1 MSSIGTPILKQLL
14 IYVLKRSRENKRT
27 KLISNKRPMGHIAY
41 LSNNSQNKIGFIE
54 LYTTYLDNVV

>member
-41 LSNNSQNKIGFIE
+41 LSNNKNSLMKS
-54 LYTTYLDNVV
+54 L